1 MAKLTDRQQRIK
13 DLFQEG
19 KNAREIAKI
28 LKITPNGVYQQR
40 RRIRDIE
47 GGGSRSR
54 TPGRQSSRRGG
65 TGSSAL
71 RPPAP
76 TPRPTPLQAIRHR
89 RDEIRAQVKV
99 AADNLADAER
109 ELKGAQEAHDKL
121 QARHAEELK
130 QLDKAES
137 ALTGKPVV
145 RPARSRSRSAARSN
159 GSKDGAKARTGAQAS
174 PQGARSPNGD
184 GETAGGAEGA
194 ETSAGASA

>member
-145 RPARSRSRSAARSN
+145 RSVRRGGGGRPN